1 MAALDVDAATLAIVA
16 AASAHAYEQAIDHV
30 EAEIKAAD
38 GNYEPLINTL
48 VNEGPYA
55 YTIIPEVHPDGSVKL
70 PILTTR
76 EEIADAYA
84 MIRGAS
90 DLLEVIGLT
99 ELRGSWYLFQDAIAK
114 GRRKGADEVS
124 DNYTLGLFPSGR
136 DTGITGELVW
146 FYPRSMLGP
155 PDEPYVGAD
164 DPMAAR
170 RDLLDRYTRYL
181 EALRTHDVD
190 GILEVLHDGV
200 ASALRD
206 YVNDTGTLTQLEG
219 KDSHRDY
226 YDAFFQRYEVRSVQP
241 LVHHTEDRYV
251 FAELRMTVAP
261 RGEKGSSETLTY
273 HTAEFFIPSKDG
285 RLIAR
290 IGHGTE
296 PVA

>member
-1 MAALDVDAATLAIVA
+1 MAALDVDAATLETIA
-16 AASAHAYEQAIDHV
+16 AASAHAFEQAIVHI

-38 GNYEPLINTL
+38 GNYEPLLATL
-48 VNEGPYA
+48 TDEGPYA
-55 YTIIPEVHPDGSVKL
+55 YTIIPEVRPDGSVKL

-76 EEIADAYA
+76 EQIAEAYA

-99 ELRGSWYLFQDAIAK
+99 EFRGSWYLFQDAISR
-114 GRRKGADEVS
+114 GQRKGADEVS

-136 DTGITGELVW
+136 GTGITGELVW
-146 FYPRSMLGP
+146 FWPRSMLGF
-155 PDEPYVGAD
+155 PDEHDIGAD

-170 RDLLDRYTRYL
+170 RDVVERYTRYL
-181 EALRTHDVD
+181 DALRTHDVD
-190 GILEVLHDGV
+190 GIVELLHDGV

-219 KDSHRDY
+219 KNAHREY
-226 YDAFFQRYEVRSVQP
+226 YDAFFRKYEVRSVQP
-241 LVHHTEDRYV
+241 LVHHTEERYV
-251 FAELRMTVAP
+251 FAELRMTVTP
-261 RGEKGSSETLTY
+261 RAGGGTAETLAY
-273 HTAEFFIPSKDG
+273 HTAEYFIPSRDG
-285 RLIAR
+285 RFIAR